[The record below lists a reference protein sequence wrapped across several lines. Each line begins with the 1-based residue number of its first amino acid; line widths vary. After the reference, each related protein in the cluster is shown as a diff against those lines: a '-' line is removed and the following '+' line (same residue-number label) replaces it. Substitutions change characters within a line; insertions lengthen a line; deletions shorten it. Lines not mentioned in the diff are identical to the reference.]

1 MRSVYSVNECKV
13 RPLSIIAPKYYWTT
27 SGGSFTRLQ
36 SDQFVCSLLEC
47 SMEETV
53 RTLLQNQ
60 DSPEGPKVD
69 PLDLMKAYKD
79 KLLEEMWKQQ
89 DSLEGSAATAAGMP
103 TSPEA
108 GGGSEENSKDSNP
121 LLERLRAL
129 EAENSALSMENDNQR
144 KQYERCL
151 DEDLKEECVKL
162 RTRVFDLEQ
171 QNRIL
176 SVLFQQRVKMSTIP
190 VSQEVQRNGKAGIPA
205 GRWPSLLSLTCPR
218 SSGSGSGSELSL
230 SSVCSEYSSGSHTWA
245 EGRGFSKQS
254 AASRDKRMRTSSV
267 SSNHSVSIEQ
277 ADLGWKEGHILKGL
291 KRLQMYGSKEKSS
304 LASVPQCKDCMTSNE
319 GIYSLGF
326 KCGLQESTAKHVAPA
341 SKLFKVETRFSTLDS
356 DDADDDSSKSQNKE
370 SHLMQPTKE
379 FLCLEKLNVTR
390 DDDGNFQ
397 EEAGKLAGDCGVF
410 PSPVTDNFLFLDSPT
425 VKPGVSPTDS
435 LTHQED
441 KNKDSLE
448 KHKTSGL
455 KFSDRNNNQERSA
468 DRKSRLDHIKRQQ
481 GRHGIKHLGTGTS
494 DVSLSIQHT
503 ATRAISCMN
512 EARQRSSSV
521 EVGHCRDQASQTG
534 GESQDYTMSDSQQ
547 RKPKPQPCDSARK
560 AFILRSKSADAGPE
574 QVKLTHSPLHQKLI
588 KGHKSKEQTQH
599 SGHSG
604 PGKRTNLNRT
614 HGSSKGEL
622 PRAEKDEDV
631 VVSANSK
638 SLDSLQQRSP
648 LASPVKHSKTF
659 KLPGVNECSKSPTKS
674 SLQITR
680 PQSSNE
686 SVEESIYDNL
696 PCSPRKQRRQDQHCN
711 GSTSEHR
718 PPSPPLPPGRT
729 TSLHLRPESDS
740 LPKAHKSAVQDQS
753 STTGKTTSTTAKPPL
768 NQVFSALQLQSSNT
782 CKENQNI
789 APQMG
794 AEGNPLKDVPPKV
807 YHTHSSKIQPVSV
820 QESQSSDSVQLTMD
834 RTVTGYDG
842 NDNSS
847 ILPNKSIL
855 QRSQQSISE
864 PKLSEVLPQAYSN
877 VYYHGIAS
885 NSQNSTSRA
894 VKMLPVNAKSHEA
907 ITGQE
912 ANTFLIFGRQNKDD
926 ANSVTKNVQTFQTF
940 TCDPQMI
947 HECGAHDKARRKIDI
962 RCNSL
967 DSEPSIQPVASD
979 SGVMLDWGYDE
990 EGWLFKRSVS
1000 VSTRPLLKPVMG
1012 MNGAKARSQSFG
1024 ARYMDRP
1031 SFNRSGKVRTQIKT
1045 HSGSSLNSLGDVHPG
1060 TMSCSSSYHCPMNRS
1075 LLNNFLIEEGL
1086 TVPSHLGS
1094 SSERLQSL
1102 KLQRE
1107 HARCLQIEQ
1116 QFSSA
1121 FGEPVSEEPE
1131 RQSTITT
1138 IEEKVM
1144 LGIEENMHKSQ
1155 EQERSNEVKQKSGST
1170 LANWFGFRKSK
1181 LPAPSG
1187 KKADAPK
1194 AKEDKREQK
1203 ITSLLGGKQTK
1214 SDKKRDRRKSDG
1226 KDCAATRNC
1235 TLAHVRTQKSS
1246 LHGPDFILQA
1256 TIVRSPGSGCKMRT
1270 LDSGIGTIPLPESCS
1285 FFSSILHL
1293 LPKSSSTPEQSLSPP
1308 SVPGSSSRDV
1318 SPLPRWRMPSSF
1330 KDSSYAR
1337 VPNSLSDSSMTHIQ
1351 SVPFPTVAFLQ
1362 PIQPQSKPI
1371 LTSASVFDNQ
1381 SRLPRAPQG
1390 EMEPKMTYIK
1400 SKSRAPPSQQK
1411 EQTRLQLASWL
1422 ALQIQCYQCEEMSHD
1437 CSTPEFIVNCTVNV
1451 QDMCQKEVLVKNDEM
1466 IKECAVNLLRTA
1478 PLTASLKGGI
1488 IASLHQA
1495 SLHFGLPFNKGIY
1508 YRKSCAS
1515 SGACLI
1521 ASSGYQQF
1529 CTGKLNSVC
1538 ITCCNTPL
1546 CNGPRQKKRPQPSA
1560 AVSLSAPQLPLL
1572 SLHVVFLLSS
1582 TMC

>member
-1 MRSVYSVNECKV
+1 
-13 RPLSIIAPKYYWTT
+13 
-27 SGGSFTRLQ
+27 
-36 SDQFVCSLLEC
+36 
-47 SMEETV
+47 MEETV

-151 DEDLKEECVKL
+151 DEVANQVVQALLTQKDLKEECVKL

-979 SGVMLDWGYDE
+979 SGVTLDWGYDE

-1226 KDCAATRNC
+1226 KDCSVGRRESHDA
-1235 TLAHVRTQKSS
+1235 VRACISMPCPGMS
-1246 LHGPDFILQA
+1246 LNEIQGHSNITGELKMQMMNQSAEDENGSTHQNTVI
-1256 TIVRSPGSGCKMRT
+1256 GSGCKMRT

-1411 EQTRLQLASWL
+1411 EQTRLQLAS
-1422 ALQIQCYQCEEMSHD
+1422 
-1437 CSTPEFIVNCTVNV
+1437 
-1451 QDMCQKEVLVKNDEM
+1451 
-1466 IKECAVNLLRTA
+1466 
-1478 PLTASLKGGI
+1478 
-1488 IASLHQA
+1488 
-1495 SLHFGLPFNKGIY
+1495 
-1508 YRKSCAS
+1508 
-1515 SGACLI
+1515 
-1521 ASSGYQQF
+1521 
-1529 CTGKLNSVC
+1529 
-1538 ITCCNTPL
+1538 
-1546 CNGPRQKKRPQPSA
+1546 
-1560 AVSLSAPQLPLL
+1560 
-1572 SLHVVFLLSS
+1572 
-1582 TMC
+1582 